1 MIAVGPEEFRKLALS
16 FPEAVEGAHV
26 GHPDFR
32 ARGRIFATLGYP
44 DDGWGMVR
52 LSPKDQ
58 MQFVEGESKAFVP
71 VKGAW
76 GRQGATIVRLSAVN
90 RATLQ
95 HALTAAWT
103 NRAPKRLVQ
112 QFGSMAD

>member
-1 MIAVGPEEFRKLALS
+1 MAVTANDFRRIALS
-16 FPEAVEGAHV
+16 FPESEERAHME
-26 GHPDFR
+26 HPDFR
-32 ARGRIFATLGYP
+32 VGNKIFATLGYP
-44 DDGWGMVR
+44 DDGWGMVK

-71 VKGAW
+71 VKGVW
-76 GRQGATIVRLSAVN
+76 GRQGATIVRLSAVSK
-90 RATLQ
+90 AALQ
-95 HALTAAWT
+95 RALTAAWK